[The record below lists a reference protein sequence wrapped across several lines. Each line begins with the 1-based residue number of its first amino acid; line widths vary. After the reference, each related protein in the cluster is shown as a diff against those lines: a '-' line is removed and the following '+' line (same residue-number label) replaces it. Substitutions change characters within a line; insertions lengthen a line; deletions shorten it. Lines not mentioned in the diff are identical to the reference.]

1 MRSIFGFYFCLF
13 IFYAELQLFFMG
25 NLNHINLILGD
36 VYKIILKSVDS
47 HTFSQFSSLQGRTKL
62 I

>member
-47 HTFSQFSSLQGRTKL
+47 HTLFFNFHPYKAVQS
-62 I
+62 